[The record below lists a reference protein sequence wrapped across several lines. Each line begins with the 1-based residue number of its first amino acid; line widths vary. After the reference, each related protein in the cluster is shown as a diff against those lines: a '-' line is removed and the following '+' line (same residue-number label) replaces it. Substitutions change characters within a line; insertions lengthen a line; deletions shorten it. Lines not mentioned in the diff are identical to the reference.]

1 MPTEDS
7 EAQQPT
13 SSTSGEP
20 DGQKH
25 PADSSQM
32 TSPVRNIVMELGID
46 TESGAIG
53 LGYSPDNGVHFYVT
67 DTVKGRKYRQ
77 EDGDHIWP
85 YLQSKLWP
93 AIKPEVEKYVGKATD
108 NPSTPT
114 SGAVTWLDIQNKPDL
129 VTETELTQK
138 LTDFKKSLPTPSE
151 ADLSSYATKSAVED
165 NSTAIANMQGQLDG
179 YATKADY
186 QANSTAIG
194 DLKSQLA
201 SYAKSLQSSASASGS
216 QVSLS
221 GSSMTI
227 DVDKGTITFKGK
239 MPEPV
244 QAASLA
250 AQRSTVTSSGQ
261 TALRSANA
269 ALSSA
274 QAALSAA
281 SSAYD
286 QLKAMKP
293 ASESDVTLV
302 NHDGLFSDVHEGY
315 TEKFTGKIPEG
326 TVKAVLDVT
335 LKMTSYDDLTDSFTL
350 DDTGLTQ
357 RFDFKTANGNDQD
370 FSFHF
375 TIEDPQVIQKLTSI
389 TISPET
395 LTHWTRGISVIAHC
409 YTGGPDSATLKSE
422 TDQASSAMSAES
434 SAAASASTAVSTASS
449 QMSDALAKLDAVKV
463 PQVPYSFNVDKSGLS
478 YTVEDKTASLV
489 KIPPDSV
496 SKHDDQQIDVD
507 HPDDNKKPFDYSDG
521 FSYALKNAASIGID
535 RKDFTQEAQAG
546 SRGLLTTKAIKGL
559 VKQRFELLDGKEPLT
574 FERTGAGEKW
584 TDWVCITSWN

>member
-1 MPTEDS
+1 MLVANNNSDDKSNAPTDDTKYITPQILKPIITDS
-7 EAQQPT
+7 FY
-13 SSTSGEP
+13 G
-20 DGQKH
+20 
-25 PADSSQM
+25 
-32 TSPVRNIVMELGID
+32 LGI
-46 TESGAIG
+46 SI
-53 LGYSPDNGVHFYVT
+53 DNGATWKAYYGPG
-67 DTVKGRKYRQ
+67 GRIYYQ
-77 EDGDHIWP
+77 EDGDRLWP
-85 YLQSKLWP
+85 FLESKLWP
-93 AIKPEVEKYVGKATD
+93 AIKPEVEKYVGKTTD

-151 ADLSSYATKSAVED
+151 ADLSSYATKSAVEA

-335 LKMTSYDDLTDSFTL
+335 LKMTSYL
-350 DDTGLTQ
+350 
-357 RFDFKTANGNDQD
+357 R
-370 FSFHF
+370 
-375 TIEDPQVIQKLTSI
+375 
-389 TISPET
+389 
-395 LTHWTRGISVIAHC
+395 
-409 YTGGPDSATLKSE
+409 
-422 TDQASSAMSAES
+422 
-434 SAAASASTAVSTASS
+434 
-449 QMSDALAKLDAVKV
+449 
-463 PQVPYSFNVDKSGLS
+463 
-478 YTVEDKTASLV
+478 
-489 KIPPDSV
+489 
-496 SKHDDQQIDVD
+496 
-507 HPDDNKKPFDYSDG
+507 
-521 FSYALKNAASIGID
+521 
-535 RKDFTQEAQAG
+535 
-546 SRGLLTTKAIKGL
+546 
-559 VKQRFELLDGKEPLT
+559 
-574 FERTGAGEKW
+574 
-584 TDWVCITSWN
+584 